1 MKKGLSFKTIAACLA
16 LVVFASFA
24 ASAQAKVQL
33 TMGSWRADDVTQ
45 MTQLLSAFSKKYPN
59 IEIKF
64 DPTNPPDYN
73 AALHLQLQ
81 SGIGPD
87 LMYAR
92 SYDTGIQLYK
102 EGYFLDVSDL
112 PGLKKVYSDLARAP
126 WVDPASGKSFALPF
140 CAVSHGVYYNQDIFK
155 KLGIA
160 IPSTWEDFLAVCKKL
175 QAAGV
180 TPLANGI
187 ADQWDIN
194 EVVFMNIMPN
204 FVGGA
209 AGRLAYE
216 TGKVPFNDAKMVA
229 AFQAMKDI
237 APFCPKGFEALTYND
252 ENALFVNQKAAMYFD
267 GSWTM
272 ASFKDLKFNWSVFAP
287 PPPKGSKGYVTFHPD
302 SGIAINPKSANIDA
316 CKTFLQWLYSD
327 EAASI
332 VSNSVPTGFFPIAS
346 NAAKIEDAHA
356 NAFLQMTKSHPT
368 DVRFVWPKLMSGN
381 PSGYNLLQDGA
392 IAVMTGKMTP
402 KEAADSLQAG
412 LAKWY
417 VPAK

>member
-1 MKKGLSFKTIAACLA
+1 MKRSLPFKAISFILA
-16 LVVFASFA
+16 LSVSIGIG
-24 ASAQAKVQL
+24 AQEKIKL
-33 TMGSWRADDVTQ
+33 TMGSWRADDVVQ
-45 MTQLLSAFSKKYPN
+45 MNQLLAAFSKKYPN

-92 SYDTGIQLYK
+92 SYDTGIQLFK
-102 EGYFLDVSDL
+102 EGFLLDVSDL

-126 WVDPASGKSFALPF
+126 WVDPASGKSFAIPF

-155 KLGIA
+155 KLGLKV
-160 IPSTWEDFLAVCKKL
+160 PETWEDFLATCKKI
-175 QAAGV
+175 QDAGFS
-180 TPLANGI
+180 PLANGI

-194 EVVFMNIMPN
+194 EVVLMNIMPN
-204 FVGGA
+204 FIGGP
-209 AGRLAYE
+209 AGRLGYE
-216 TGKVPFNDAKMVA
+216 SGKTAFNDAKMVS
-229 AFQAMKDI
+229 AFKAMKDI
-237 APFCPKGFEALTYND
+237 APFCPQGFQALTYND

-302 SGIAINPKSANIDA
+302 SGIGINPKSANVAA
-316 CKTFLQWLYSD
+316 CKTFLEWLYSD
-327 EAASI
+327 EAAAV
-332 VSNSVPTGFFPIAS
+332 VSNTIPTGFFPIAS
-346 NAAKIEDAHA
+346 NAAAIKDAHA
-356 NAFLQMTKSHPT
+356 NAFLQMTKAHPT
-368 DVRFVWPKLMSGN
+368 DVRFAWPKIMSGN
-381 PSGYNLLQDGA
+381 PSGYTLMQDGA

-402 KEAADSLQAG
+402 QEAADSLANG

-417 VPAK
+417 QPTH